1 LEGGKMRQEITAWPV
16 MSKQERNHIAPQLAK
31 RLQSMKPTLGNVIR
45 RLLLD
50 WRNILIASHSQ

>member
-1 LEGGKMRQEITAWPV
+1 MRQEITAWPV